1 MRSDE
6 IAPKRASR
14 EAVAKALRL
23 CAVTDRFW
31 IARANQTASKHFTI
45 EDQVA
50 EAIAGGATMIQIR
63 EKNAEIREFVELAR
77 RVKDVAV
84 KLGIPLIVNDS
95 LEVAIASG
103 ADGLHVGQNDGDVAR
118 IRGRLAN
125 GEILGVSVHTAR
137 EAREAELAGADYIGV
152 GAAFPTGSKDDVSV
166 LSLEALREIAE
177 AVSIPAVAIGGITA
191 ENAQLLSGCGLA
203 GIAAI
208 SAVFAEPDRVRAA
221 TERLAAVA
229 AKVSHSSAHRE
240 TE

>member
-1 MRSDE
+1 MLFDA
-6 IAPKRASR
+6 IPPKRASR
-14 EAVAKALRL
+14 EAVAKALKL

-31 IARANQTASKHFTI
+31 IARANRTASRLFTI

-63 EKNAEIREFVELAR
+63 EKDAETREFVELAR
-77 RVKDVAV
+77 RVKEVTG

-103 ADGLHVGQNDGDVAR
+103 ADGLHVGQDDGDVAR
-118 IRGRLAN
+118 IRARLAN
-125 GEILGVSVHTAR
+125 GEILGVSVHSAR

-166 LSLEALREIAE
+166 LSLEAFREIAE
-177 AVSIPAVAIGGITA
+177 AVSIPAIAIGGIT
-191 ENAQLLSGCGLA
+191 EGNAHLLAGRGLA

-221 TERLAAVA
+221 TERLAAA
-229 AKVSHSSAHRE
+229 ASKIAPSPAHRE

>member
-6 IAPKRASR
+6 IAPKRAAR

-23 CAVTDRFW
+23 CAVTDRHW
-31 IARANQTASKHFTI
+31 IARANRTEAQPYTL

-63 EKNAEIREFVELAR
+63 EKDAETREFAELAR
-77 RVKDVAV
+77 GVKEVTG

-103 ADGLHVGQNDGDVAR
+103 ADGLHVGQDDGDVAR
-118 IRGRLAN
+118 LRARLAN

-166 LSLEALREIAE
+166 LSREALREIAD
-177 AVSIPAVAIGGITA
+177 AVSIPAVAIGGITS
-191 ENAQLLSGCGLA
+191 ENAHLLA
-203 GIAAI
+203 GCNLAGVAAI
-208 SAVFAEPDRVRAA
+208 SAVFAEPSRVRAA
-221 TERLAAVA
+221 TERLAAA
-229 AKVSHSSAHRE
+229 VSKLAPSPGKAE
-240 TE
+240 

>member
-1 MRSDE
+1 MCSDE
-6 IAPKRASR
+6 ITPKRASR
-14 EAVAKALRL
+14 EAVAKALKL

-31 IARANQTASKHFTI
+31 IERANQTAAKPFTI

-63 EKNAEIREFVELAR
+63 EKDADTREFVELAR
-77 RVKDVAV
+77 RVKEVTG

-103 ADGLHVGQNDGDVAR
+103 ADGLHVGQDDGDIAR
-118 IRGRLAN
+118 IRARLAN
-125 GEILGVSVHTAR
+125 GEILGVTVHTAR
-137 EAREAELAGADYIGV
+137 EAREAELAGADYVGV

-166 LSLEALREIAE
+166 LSLEAFREIAE

-191 ENAQLLSGCGLA
+191 EKAHLLTGCGLA

-221 TERLAAVA
+221 TERLAAAASKVA
-229 AKVSHSSAHRE
+229 PSPAHRE